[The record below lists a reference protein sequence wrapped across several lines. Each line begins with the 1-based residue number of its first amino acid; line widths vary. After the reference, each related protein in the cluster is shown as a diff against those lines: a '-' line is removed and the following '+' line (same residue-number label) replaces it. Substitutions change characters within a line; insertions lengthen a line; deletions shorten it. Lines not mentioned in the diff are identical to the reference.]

1 MMGRDISKYEYAYFL
16 GIGGIGMSA
25 ICRYFMSIGIKVF
38 GYDKTESSLTQLL
51 INEGANITYTDSL
64 SSFPPVIK
72 ENIDKTIFILT
83 PAVPSKHTHLN
94 YLKDN
99 GIAIFKRAEVLGMI
113 SNSMFSICVAG
124 THGKTT
130 TSTLIAHLLESANV
144 NYTAFLGGISANY
157 NTNYLR
163 KTNGETLATLGKEI
177 VVLEADEFDRSF
189 HQLQPDIAIITAI
202 DPDHLDIYDN
212 HRAFQDAFNHFANL
226 IRISES
232 SNDSVKTGQLIIE
245 EKLTLELTHHI
256 GVNSYGNSPLSKYS
270 CQNIRIENGKFHF
283 DFYEGKTFVSNFIC
297 GLPGFH
303 NVSNATAALAVC
315 YGMLGMDLEKL
326 KIGIATYLGAKRR
339 FEYVINND
347 NYVVIDDYAHHP
359 EELNA
364 IIGSVK
370 SLYPSKKITGIF
382 QPHLFSRTRDFVDGF
397 AESLS
402 KLDELWL
409 MDIYPAREEPI
420 PNINSTWLLEKVQL
434 AQKYLVTPEAI
445 LEKLNTNKPEVLLI
459 LGAGDID
466 RIVSPISKIYG
477 KY

>member
-1 MMGRDISKYEYAYFL
+1 MSRDLTQYEYAYFL

-25 ICRYFMSIGIKVF
+25 ICRYLISKNIQIF
-38 GYDKTESSLTQLL
+38 GYDKTESALTIALAS
-51 INEGANITYTDSL
+51 EGANITYSENIE
-64 SSFPPVIK
+64 SFPQEIK
-72 ENIDKTIFILT
+72 NNLEKTLFILT
-83 PAVPSKHTHLN
+83 PAVPKQHPHLL
-94 YLKDN
+94 YLLQT
-99 GIAIFKRAEVLGMI
+99 GVTIYKRAEVLGII

-130 TSTLIAHLLESANV
+130 TSTLIAHLLESAGV

-163 KTNGETLATLGKEI
+163 KTDGIALCKNEI

-212 HRAFQDAFNHFANL
+212 HRAFQDAFDHFANL
-226 IRISES
+226 IRIPE
-232 SNDSVKTGQLIIE
+232 SNDSQIKSGQLIVQE
-245 EKLTLELTHHI
+245 NLTLELTHKI
-256 GVNSYGNSPLSKYS
+256 TVNTYGTNESSKYS
-270 CQNIRIENGKFHF
+270 CRNIKIIDGKFHF
-283 DFYEGKTFVSNFIC
+283 DFYEGQKFVEQFVC

-315 YGMLGMDLEKL
+315 YGMLNIDLELL
-326 KIGIATYLGAKRR
+326 KNGIATYKGAKRR
-339 FEYVINND
+339 FEYVVD
-347 NYVVIDDYAHHP
+347 TKDKVVIDDYAHHP

-382 QPHLFSRTRDFVDGF
+382 QPHLFSRTRDFAEGF

-420 PNINSTWLLEKVQL
+420 PQITSNWLIEKVNTPL
-434 AQKYLVTPEAI
+434 KTLVTPNSI
-445 LEKLNTNKPEVLLI
+445 LAKLQENQPEVLLI

-466 RIVSPISKIYG
+466 RIVTPIKDLYA
-477 KY
+477 KN